1 MDFYNDLDLHFNNL
15 KNVGNWPQSLLSVK
29 LYHADIS
36 NNELP
41 TYTNS
46 QGTNVWIAGD
56 EYTWHDIT
64 NENHLTDQYLALC
77 YAYKVAGET
86 EGTYTIEV
94 EAVPIANYLAEAT
107 YGDGLQTGQNGVVSI
122 KIDPLSDKDG
132 EGNDYLSVSDKG
144 LKLTGLAD
152 AIENALSQSGV
163 TWNDVKIKGAPIL
176 NNNNEVIGTNPVKS
190 YYKVGGIDGS
200 LTNPENVVNAN
211 QEITLKQLFDK
222 MFNADE
228 SQPTKTEPSFSSFS
242 IAATST
248 IIGGY
253 FRVGTEIQSVTV
265 KPSASKGSYTYGP
278 DDTGVSWSFDI
289 TDTEYVNGAL
299 NQTGSSITVDFAP
312 RKFGKDSNDND
323 IYKKYVVGYSN
334 PIKITLKGTH
344 SAGVKAKTNLGNDSN
359 PNVQIA
365 ATASNSATSISNDF
379 SIADNKI
386 LTPIY
391 FVMSKDKKNGVVKT
405 YNDIISELNT
415 DTNTQIVWSDN
426 VSTYSNINYN
436 STANR
441 YEFDYTYEINAGNL
455 DTYWLWIV
463 TNVNY
468 FANQQG
474 QSIMETQCKNN
485 DTLTLNINGV
495 DVSGYNI
502 YRSRLPFSVIGEHTI
517 NMGFALKHI

>member
-29 LYHADIS
+29 LLHADIS
-36 NNELP
+36 NNEVP

-46 QGTNVWIAGD
+46 QGTNAWVAND
-56 EYTWHDIT
+56 EYTWHDIS
-64 NENHLTDQYLALC
+64 NDNHLTDQYLALC

-107 YGDGLQTGQNGVVSI
+107 YGDGFQTGQNGVVSI
-122 KIDPLSDKDG
+122 KIDPLSDKDSD
-132 EGNDYLSVSDKG
+132 GNDYLSVSNDG
-144 LKLTGLAD
+144 LKLSGLAD

-163 TWNDVKIKGAPIL
+163 TWNDVKVKGTSDG
-176 NNNNEVIGTNPVKS
+176 NGGTNPVKS
-190 YYKVGGIDGS
+190 YYQVGGIDGS
-200 LTNPENVVNAN
+200 LTSPKNVVNAN

-222 MFNADE
+222 MFNAE
-228 SQPTKTEPSFSSFS
+228 ELQPSKTNPSFNSFS
-242 IAATST
+242 IAAAST
-248 IIGGY
+248 IAGGY

-278 DDTGVSWSFDI
+278 DNTGVNWSFDI
-289 TDTEYVNGAL
+289 TGTEYVNSAS

-312 RKFGKDSNDND
+312 RKFGVDGNGND
-323 IYKKYVVGYSN
+323 INKKYVVGYSN
-334 PIKITLKGTH
+334 PISITLKGTH
-344 SAGVKAKTNLGNDSN
+344 SAGVVAKTNLGNDSN

-365 ATASNSATSISNDF
+365 ASNSATSITNNF
-379 SIADNKI
+379 EIANNKI

-391 FVMSKDKKNGVVKT
+391 FVMSKDRKNGVVKT
-405 YNDIISELNT
+405 YNDIIGELNT

-426 VSTYSNINYN
+426 VSRFSNFSYDTTGNKYL
-436 STANR
+436 
-441 YEFDYTYEINAGNL
+441 FDYTFEINSNNINTS
-455 DTYWLWIV
+455 DNTDKYWLWIV

-468 FANQQG
+468 FANQLG
-474 QSIMETQCKNN
+474 QSIMKTQCENN
-485 DTLTLNINGV
+485 DSLTLTINGV
-495 DVSGYNI
+495 DVSGYNV
-502 YRSRLPFSVIGEHTI
+502 YRSNISFSIMGEHTI